1 MDYFDTSVVAAYYCP
16 EPNSPAA
23 EKIILRSKS
32 PVISDLTELELAS
45 AVSRKIREK
54 SITREDGGKI
64 IALFQAHVSQGLF
77 QKIVVGQEH
86 FQIAR
91 AWVAQFTTPLR
102 TLDALHLA
110 IATTQKAYFFT
121 SDLLLV
127 KAARH
132 LGVRVRPVGSGSKPG
147 L

>member
-1 MDYFDTSVVAAYYCP
+1 MDYFDTSVLAAYYCP

-23 EKIILRSKS
+23 EKIILHSKS
-32 PVISDLTELELAS
+32 PAISDLTELELAS
-45 AVSRKIREK
+45 ALSRKIREK
-54 SITREDGGKI
+54 SITREDGRKI
-64 IALFQAHVSQGLF
+64 IALFQSHVSQGLF
-77 QKIVVGQEH
+77 QKIAVEQEH

-91 AWVAQFTTPLR
+91 AWIAQFTTPLR

-110 IATTQKAYFFT
+110 IAHTQKALFFT

-132 LGVRVRPVGSGSKPG
+132 FGISVKLVSNSLKP
-147 L
+147 

>member
-1 MDYFDTSVVAAYYCP
+1 MDYFDTSVLAAYYCP

-23 EKIILRSKS
+23 EKIILHSEN
-32 PVISDLTELELAS
+32 PTISDLTELELAS
-45 AVSRKIREK
+45 ALSRKIREK
-54 SITREDGGKI
+54 SLTREDARKI
-64 IALFQAHVSQGLF
+64 IALFQSHVSQGLF
-77 QKIVVGQEH
+77 QKIAVEQEH

-110 IATTQKAYFFT
+110 IAHTQKALLLT
-121 SDLLLV
+121 SDLQLE

-132 LGVRVRPVGSGSKPG
+132 FGVSVKLVGNSVKP
-147 L
+147 